1 MATVSKELSASLHN
15 QFGDRLL
22 QERPRIVIA
31 PADSDDVKAV
41 LEVARREHLKLL
53 PLGTGSSFPVNYP
66 RLHDNIIAVLMG
78 ALEGSCGGD
87 VFSSWYW
94 AGTKLRRLAAEYPGL
109 FDGEKQRA
117 TLGGFI
123 ADQPL
128 SSLTPPLCAFRRLL
142 LSVEAMTASGDIEVF
157 AGESSGTVQNLPT
170 SHLLFGSR
178 GNLGI
183 LLKVHLRRVMP
194 SCSESSRISEK
205 FGTSF
210 VSYSTQPA
218 LPRSQL
224 QGLLDPGGLFAWKRD
239 QKVARDASVE
249 S

>member
-1 MATVSKELSASLHN
+1 MVATISKELSALLRN

-31 PADSDDVKAV
+31 PSNSDDVKAA
-41 LEVARREHLKLL
+41 LEIARREHLKIL
-53 PLGTGSSFPVNYP
+53 PLGTGSSFPDNYTGL
-66 RLHDNIIAVLMG
+66 RDNIMAVLMG

-87 VFSSWYW
+87 AFSSWYW
-94 AGTKLRRLAAEYPGL
+94 AGTKLHRLAAEYPGL
-109 FDGEKQRA
+109 FEGEKQRA

-128 SSLTPPLCAFRRLL
+128 FSLALPLRALRRLL
-142 LSVEAMTASGDIEVF
+142 LSIEVLTAGGDIEVF
-157 AGESSGTVQNLPT
+157 AGESTGTVQNLPS

-183 LLKVHLRRVMP
+183 LLRVHLRRVMP
-194 SCSESSRISEK
+194 SLGDGSRVSEK
-205 FGTSF
+205 LNTSF
-210 VSYSTQPA
+210 VSYSTQPV

-224 QGLLDPGGLFAWKRD
+224 RELLDPGGLFAWKRD
-239 QKVARDASVE
+239 Q
-249 S
+249 